1 MERATYAAEAAAE
14 ETHWWFVG
22 RRVLFRRLIER
33 VASDRDTPV
42 LDVGTSTGTN
52 LRMLVEMG
60 YRDITGLDMSADAIR
75 FCAEKGL
82 PPVRQGDI
90 TAMPFEADRFG
101 LVLATD
107 VVEHVDD
114 DTAAVAEVARVLT
127 PGGFALFTVPAF
139 QSLWGLQDEVSHHK
153 RRYRRAGFR
162 RLVEG
167 AGLRIVDQFYFNYL
181 LFAPIWLARRL
192 LPLVAPKTESEA
204 ALNPPVVNAL
214 LLPVMRF
221 DVSTAPLLRPPFG
234 VSYLVLARKPGPHEP
249 SR

>member
-1 MERATYAAEAAAE
+1 
-14 ETHWWFVG
+14 
-22 RRVLFRRLIER
+22 
-33 VASDRDTPV
+33 
-42 LDVGTSTGTN
+42 
-52 LRMLVEMG
+52 MG
-60 YRDITGLDMSADAIR
+60 YRDITGLDASEEAIR

-90 TAMPFEADRFG
+90 AALPFAAGDFG

-114 DTAAVAEVARVLT
+114 DAAAVTEIARVLR
-127 PGGFALFTVPAF
+127 PGGIALFTVPAF

-167 AGLRIVDQFYFNYL
+167 AGLDIIDQFYFNYL
-181 LFAPIWLARRL
+181 LFLPIWLARRL
-192 LPLVAPKTESEA
+192 LRTVAPDAQSETE
-204 ALNPPVVNAL
+204 LNTPLLNAL
-214 LLPVMRF
+214 LLRVMRF
-221 DVSTAPLLRPPFG
+221 DVATAPLIRPPAG
-234 VSYLVLARKPGPHEP
+234 VSFLVLARKNATREG

>member
-1 MERATYAAEAAAE
+1 MEPATYAAEAAAE
-14 ETHWWFVG
+14 QTHWWFVG

-33 VASDRDTPV
+33 FVSDRSARV

-52 LRMLVEMG
+52 LRMLTEMG
-60 YRDITGLDMSADAIR
+60 FVDVTGLDMSEDAIR
-75 FCAEKGL
+75 FCADKGL

-90 TAMPFEADRFG
+90 TAMPFEADRFS

-114 DTAAVAEVARVLT
+114 DAQAVAEIERVLV
-127 PGGFALFTVPAF
+127 PGGIALFTVPAF

-162 RLVEG
+162 NLVEG
-167 AGLRIVDQFYFNYL
+167 SGLEIVDQFYFNYL

-192 LPLVAPKTESEA
+192 LRLVGPQMRSEA
-204 ALNPPVVNAL
+204 DLNPPFVNAL
-214 LLPVMRF
+214 LLPLMRF
-221 DVSTAPLLRPPFG
+221 DVTTAPLVRPPFG
-234 VSYLVLARKPGPHEP
+234 VSYLVIARKRSG
-249 SR
+249 R

>member
-33 VASDRDTPV
+33 FANDRDARV

-60 YRDITGLDMSADAIR
+60 FRDVTGLDMSDDAIR

-114 DTAAVAEVARVLT
+114 DVSAVAEIERVLT
-127 PGGFALFTVPAF
+127 PGGLALFTVPAF
-139 QSLWGLQDEVSHHK
+139 QSLWGLQDQVSHHK

-162 RLVEG
+162 SLVEG
-167 AGLRIVDQFYFNYL
+167 SGLEVLDQFYFNYL
-181 LFAPIWLARRL
+181 LFAPIWLARKL
-192 LPLVAPKTESEA
+192 LPVVAPKTDSEA
-204 ALNPPVVNAL
+204 SLNPPIVNAL
-214 LLPVMRF
+214 LKPLMQF
-221 DVSTAPLLRPPFG
+221 DVTTAPRLRPPFG
-234 VSYLVLARKPGPHEP
+234 VSYLLLARKRS